1 MLRAFNGLPQLGTNA
16 LTNRWACHRTQERVA
31 TGRFKAE
38 CGSHRRL
45 RDHSPPVIIEL
56 TDAPGGVVMEMPD
69 GWAAYFQGL
78 FAADADGWL
87 VVV

>member
-1 MLRAFNGLPQLGTNA
+1 MGFDDLDFDWGTPDRVFVDGRGLDL
-16 LTNRWACHRTQERVA
+16 
-31 TGRFKAE
+31 
-38 CGSHRRL
+38 
-45 RDHSPPVIIEL
+45 DDIEL